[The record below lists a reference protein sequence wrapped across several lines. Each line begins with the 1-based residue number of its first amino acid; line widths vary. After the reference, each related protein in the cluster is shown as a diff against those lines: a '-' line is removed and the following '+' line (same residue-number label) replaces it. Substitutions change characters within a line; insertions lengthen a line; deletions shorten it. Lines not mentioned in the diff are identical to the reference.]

1 MENITY
7 HSISLFT
14 FLETEESPQKQE
26 EESEEAKKKR
36 ADLLWASFKKD
47 TGFKSK
53 TATNEPANDKLD
65 KPSSNQVENKKVP
78 NKQETVKIT
87 KVFQFAGEEVTVE
100 KEVPVDSAEARL
112 SQKPSSSETAKPVAN
127 RAKKGLGGI
136 GSVLNQLGKK
146 PKITTLEKSKLDW
159 DRYKREEN
167 IEEELS
173 TYNKGKDG
181 YVSYMLYFVFVVI
194 FTG

>member
-1 MENITY
+1 ML
-7 HSISLFT
+7 LFT

-26 EESEEAKKKR
+26 ESEEAKKKK

-53 TATNEPANDKLD
+53 TTTIEPAKDTSVKD
-65 KPSSNQVENKKVP
+65 TPNQVENKKVQ

-112 SQKPSSSETAKPVAN
+112 SQKPSSSETTKPVAN
-127 RAKKGLGGI
+127 RGKKGLGGI

-173 TYNKGKDG
+173 AYNKGKDG
-181 YVSYMLYFVFVVI
+181 YVL
-194 FTG
+194 